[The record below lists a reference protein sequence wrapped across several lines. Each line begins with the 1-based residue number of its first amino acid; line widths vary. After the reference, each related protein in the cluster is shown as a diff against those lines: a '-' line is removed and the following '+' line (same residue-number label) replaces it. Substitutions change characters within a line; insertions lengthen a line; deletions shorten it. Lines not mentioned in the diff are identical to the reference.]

1 MDSVKLVVGDKF
13 LGMPKA
19 MGGIL
24 PATKYQRCTVRFYRN
39 VFSVAPRSRVKLM
52 TKILK
57 TIHAQKSRTAARAKA
72 KAVAQELRS
81 MELQAADR
89 KEVGVEGLFLLRY
102 SR

>member
-1 MDSVKLVVGDKF
+1 
-13 LGMPKA
+13 
-19 MGGIL
+19 
-24 PATKYQRCTVRFYRN
+24 
-39 VFSVAPRSRVKLM
+39 M

>member
-19 MGGIL
+19 MGEIL
-24 PATKYQRCTVRFYRN
+24 PATKYQRCTVHFYRN

-52 TKILK
+52 AKILK
-57 TIHAQKSRTAARAKA
+57 TIHAQKSRMAARAKA
-72 KAVAQELRS
+72 KAVVQELRS
-81 MELQAADR
+81 MKLQAADR
-89 KEVGVEGLFLLRY
+89 KEVGVEGLCLLRY